1 MKTFQIV
8 DQAEKIKGLLDAT
21 GRVSTDDELRSAF
34 KEYSLSYVGTNVA
47 SLPDPLGEDYARMAL
62 DLCSSVAQREYEPS
76 KTGLTKFDTTRIYNM
91 FPLVTKSP
99 ATTGAYFHL
108 LGETVG
114 LFTGLKPSASIL
126 EFGPGWEET
135 ILALARLGFEVT
147 CIDINPDFI
156 ELIRRKAEV
165 ISLENLRC
173 LVADFSA
180 INTLDQK
187 FDAILFFKCFH
198 HCIDH
203 VSLLENCCS
212 HLDPGDRLIFLA
224 EPIMADFPVPW
235 GLRPDGQSLWSTV
248 LHGWLELGFQQHYF
262 EGLLRHNR
270 LLFKRATMANFSFFS
285 TYVSC
290 RVQRLSP
297 ATAPFGSLVG
307 RPDGDTILLTCR
319 QGVLVYGLYLPLQ
332 KGGYQ
337 LRCVYE
343 LHRRVNDAAEQAT
356 LRICHDTSNTVIL
369 STVIPDG
376 NQFEIL
382 FQLGEDINDFE
393 LVIEVCSQTSFCFK
407 HFDQEYE

>member
-1 MKTFQIV
+1 METFQIV

-34 KEYSLSYVGTNVA
+34 KEYSLSYIGTDAA
-47 SLPDPLGEDYARMAL
+47 SLPDPLGEDYVRMVL
-62 DLCSSVAQREYEPS
+62 DLYSSVAQRKYEPS
-76 KTGLTKFDTTRIYNM
+76 KTELTKFDTTRIYDT
-91 FPLVTKSP
+91 FPFVTKSP
-99 ATTGAYFHL
+99 ATTGAYFHF
-108 LGETVG
+108 LGETLS
-114 LFTGLKPSASIL
+114 LFAGLKPGASIL
-126 EFGPGWEET
+126 EFGPGWGET
-135 ILALARLGFEVT
+135 TLALARLGFEVT

-165 ISLENLRC
+165 MSLENLRC

-187 FDAILFFKCFH
+187 FDAILFFECFH

-212 HLDPGDRLIFLA
+212 HLNPGGRLIFSG

-235 GLRPDGQSLWSTV
+235 GLRLDGQSLWSTA
-248 LHGWLELGFQQHYF
+248 LHGWLELGFQQRYF
-262 EGLLRHNR
+262 EGLLRRNR

-285 TYVSC
+285 TYVAC

-307 RPDGDTILLTCR
+307 RPEGDTILSTCR
-319 QGVLVYGLYLPLQ
+319 QGILVYGPYLPLQ
-332 KGGYQ
+332 KGDYQ
-337 LRCVYE
+337 LRCAYE
-343 LHRRVNDAAEQAT
+343 LHRRVNDASEQAT
-356 LRICHDTSNTVIL
+356 LRICHDTGNTVIL

-382 FQLGEDINDFE
+382 FQLGEDINDLE
-393 LVIEVCSQTSFCFK
+393 LVIEVGSQTLFCFK
-407 HFDQEYE
+407 HFDLEYE